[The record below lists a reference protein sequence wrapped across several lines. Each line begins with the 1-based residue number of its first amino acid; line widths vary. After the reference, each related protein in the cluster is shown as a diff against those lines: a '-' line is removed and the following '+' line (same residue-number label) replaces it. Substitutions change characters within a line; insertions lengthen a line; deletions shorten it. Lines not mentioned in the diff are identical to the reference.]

1 MGLLSGVA
9 LSFSCLAETA
19 SSKAFGRTTSY
30 NAALKFIRANQ
41 RELEA
46 AWELAG
52 TT

>member
-9 LSFSCLAETA
+9 ISFSFLAETGFQQGFLEN
-19 SSKAFGRTTSY
+19 SCY
-30 NAALKFIRANQ
+30 NSTLKFIRANQ

-52 TT
+52 RT